1 MTVGAVVLD
10 AYLPGMAFEWPLIAK
25 IPVMCVAVAL
35 FVLGLFFA
43 FQLKLRLPKSKALC
57 TAMIAVP
64 VLSVALMIG
73 VRVFHISSLS
83 ALVLL
88 LMLMV
93 LPVLIAL
100 FGIKLWQANR

>member
-1 MTVGAVVLD
+1 MTVGAAIMD
-10 AYLPGMAFEWPLIAK
+10 AYLPGIVFGWPLVAK
-25 IPVMCVAVAL
+25 IPVMCVAVT
-35 FVLGLFFA
+35 FFILGLFLA

-57 TAMIAVP
+57 AAMIAVP

-73 VRVFHISSLS
+73 VRVFHISALS

-93 LPVLIAL
+93 LPVLIGV